1 MSKVAVRAD
10 VANTA
15 PEAAASEAFRSAR
28 EEVVSAGVAFVEN
41 EDADFEEAAAE
52 SPAPLLLLRA
62 KHEGTPAH
70 EKATRQAQLR
80 YKAIDD
86 SREALREKGGKP
98 SLWKQYQAE
107 HGEKADFNE
116 LLLNMGEARTAA
128 KKFSPAVRPRYLLM
142 LRNLNLKPS
151 EDSAVAATKRVH
163 WSVVNTA
170 ADIEEAE
177 ELSAPKVILSREE
190 CTELLSRPRTLAKA
204 TGAVRRAERFMFL
217 LLWLLFVTGG
227 RCENL
232 WNAGPV
238 RFLKDRVLVHWRRRK
253 GGRHHPRCATPYLY
267 SWTDLPPTPEIL
279 ATIEIV
285 KEITSNRQAIP
296 WSSLTGDGGNLPAQ
310 KVTNWMAKL
319 PMNLTERE
327 GEGKIT
333 SKCARD
339 YFVNRLFKV
348 AKEPGSRLDTNMYQL
363 IADHTMTTAL
373 ISYID
378 LNLHFPEEDL
388 TWAQET
394 LSKPGLFEADWLRA
408 APPSGPD
415 QEAPGATVACLREEI
430 KHLRRERQGC
440 EALTAEVAEVRKLL
454 QKQEERIRRL
464 EDGQSATPTG
474 RISASVAAES
484 REWERSP
491 SSPRSR
497 QESGGRGSPAL
508 KTARSSGR
516 RVASQQRVISSS
528 DDEDPFAFCA
538 DVNTSDEEGA

>member
-15 PEAAASEAFRSAR
+15 PEAAASEAFRGAR
-28 EEVVSAGVAFVEN
+28 EEVAAAGVAFVED

-52 SPAPLLLLRA
+52 NPAPLFLLRA

-86 SREALREKGGKP
+86 SREALRERDDEP
-98 SLWKQYQAE
+98 SLWKQFQAK
-107 HGEKADFNE
+107 HGEKADFNG
-116 LLLNMGEARTAA
+116 LLLNMGEARTEA
-128 KKFSPAVRPRYLLM
+128 KKFSTAVRQRYLLM

-151 EDSAVAATKRVH
+151 EESAAAAVKRVH
-163 WSVVNTA
+163 WSVINTA

-177 ELSAPKVILSREE
+177 ELTAPKVILSQEE
-190 CTELLSRPRTLAKA
+190 CAELLSQPRTLAKA

-267 SWTDLPPTPEIL
+267 SWTDLPPNPEIL
-279 ATIEIV
+279 ETIEIV
-285 KEITSNRQAIP
+285 KEITNNKQAIP

-319 PMNLTERE
+319 PANLAERD
-327 GEGKIT
+327 GDGKIT

-339 YFVNRLFKV
+339 YFVNRLFRV

-378 LNLHFPEEDL
+378 LNLHFPEEDS

-394 LSKPGLFEADWLRA
+394 LSKPGLFEENWLRDS
-408 APPSGPD
+408 PPSRRT
-415 QEAPGATVACLREEI
+415 QETPGATVADL
-430 KHLRRERQGC
+430 
-440 EALTAEVAEVRKLL
+440 
-454 QKQEERIRRL
+454 QEEVKRL
-464 EDGQSATPTG
+464 RCEQQDVKSAFAGQM
-474 RISASVAAES
+474 
-484 REWERSP
+484 
-491 SSPRSR
+491 
-497 QESGGRGSPAL
+497 
-508 KTARSSGR
+508 ARSVS
-516 RVASQQRVISSS
+516 
-528 DDEDPFAFCA
+528 C
-538 DVNTSDEEGA
+538 